1 MLIFDLPSI
10 GDKIYGF
17 RRQAGLT
24 QAEVAERAGL
34 SERAY
39 ADIERGTANAR
50 IVSIQKICSVLNI
63 APNDIMTEDIP
74 ESISLD
80 RLWHELI
87 ETPDNDRRTAAA
99 ILNAFLTSR
108 NSNPKSF

>member
-1 MLIFDLPSI
+1 MLIFDLTSI

-39 ADIERGTANAR
+39 ADIERGTVNAR
-50 IVSIQKICSVLNI
+50 IISIQKICDVLN
-63 APNDIMTEDIP
+63 ATPNDILTEKETDN
-74 ESISLD
+74 ISLEQVWKA
-80 RLWHELI
+80 LS
-87 ETPDNDRRTAAA
+87 ETSDGDKHTAAA
-99 ILNAFLTSR
+99 ILEAFLR
-108 NSNPKSF
+108 CRRSNR

>member
-24 QAEVAERAGL
+24 QAERAGL

-39 ADIERGTANAR
+39 AYIERGTVNAR
-50 IVSIQKICSVLNI
+50 IISIQKICDVLN
-63 APNDIMTEDIP
+63 ATPNDILTEKETDN
-74 ESISLD
+74 ISLEQVWKA
-80 RLWHELI
+80 LS
-87 ETPDNDRRTAAA
+87 ETSDGDKHTAAA
-99 ILNAFLTSR
+99 ILEAFLR
-108 NSNPKSF
+108 CRRSNR